1 MKKSKLDDSSL
12 CYNTLCS
19 NSKPLASKLE
29 WINSEKFRQNSTVS
43 LPDPN
48 NDYETNNDYNKS
60 TKYKRIYKRKII
72 GICSSHIKTLKSQV
86 LNINNF
92 KRNQIYISVKF
103 LMIIKN

>member
-1 MKKSKLDDSSL
+1 MKKSKFNDSSLSL
-12 CYNTLCS
+12 CYNTLYS
-19 NSKPLASKLE
+19 TNKPLASQLE
-29 WINSEKFRQNSTVS
+29 WINSEKFQQNSIVS
-43 LPDPN
+43 LPD
-48 NDYETNNDYNKS
+48 TNNDYNKS